1 MPKGIQIIPFE
12 LNLRKAEWMFMCIY
26 RTPAQNKHHFLEN
39 LSMITD
45 HYSSIYDNR
54 IILGDVNMEP
64 NSPILISFMQSLDLF
79 NIIKSNPCFKGNG
92 ICIDLIFTNRKYC
105 FKHSSTFETGLSD
118 HHHLIYSMLKTT
130 FEKEETKLYK
140 YRDYKIF
147 DSAVFHTDLQSRL
160 EEGPKVY
167 QNFEE
172 TFVRVLDAYAPKKI
186 KVLPDVDKNFR
197 KAIMKLSAL
206 KQKASRTKQQEDI
219 TKYKKLRNLVV
230 KLNRET

>member
-1 MPKGIQIIPFE
+1 M
-12 LNLRKAEWMFMCIY
+12 
-26 RTPAQNKHHFLEN
+26 
-39 LSMITD
+39 
-45 HYSSIYDNR
+45 
-54 IILGDVNMEP
+54 
-64 NSPILISFMQSLDLF
+64 
-79 NIIKSNPCFKGNG
+79 
-92 ICIDLIFTNRKYC
+92 
-105 FKHSSTFETGLSD
+105 
-118 HHHLIYSMLKTT
+118 
-130 FEKEETKLYK
+130 
-140 YRDYKIF
+140 
-147 DSAVFHTDLQSRL
+147 DLQSKG

-172 TFVRVLDAYAPKKI
+172 TFVRVLDAYEPKKI